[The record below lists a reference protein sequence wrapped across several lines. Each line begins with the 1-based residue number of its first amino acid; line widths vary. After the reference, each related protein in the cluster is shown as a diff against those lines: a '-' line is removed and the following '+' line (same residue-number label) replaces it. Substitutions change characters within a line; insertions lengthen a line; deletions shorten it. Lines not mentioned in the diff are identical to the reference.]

1 MLTKILNHH
10 YDVNFLK
17 HSKKYIFLSVTLIL
31 GSIIL
36 LGTTGLNK
44 GIDFAG
50 GILIEARFIEE
61 PSLKQ
66 LRTNLNNLS
75 LGDVSLQDLGNPK
88 DIMIRVGLDDSIEK
102 AQLEKVSTIK
112 SFLNTNYNNQI
123 DFRRTDFVGP
133 TIGKELIKSGTVALI
148 YAFVII
154 LIYIWI
160 RFNYRFG
167 VGALLALLHDVILTF
182 GFFAILKLEFNL
194 TSIAAILTIIGYS
207 INDSV
212 VIYDRI
218 RENFRKYRSK
228 KVPEIINLSLN
239 ETLNRT
245 ILTAITTIVALL
257 ALVIL
262 GGPVLK
268 SFSLGVLFGVIVG
281 TYSSVF
287 VATPIMKDTLK
298 KYRDK

>member
-61 PSLKQ
+61 PSLTQ

-281 TYSSVF
+281 TYSSIFIAAPV
-287 VATPIMKDTLK
+287 INNNKIKMIK
-298 KYRDK
+298 

>member
-281 TYSSVF
+281 TYSSIFIAAPV
-287 VATPIMKDTLK
+287 INNNKIKMIK
-298 KYRDK
+298 